1 MRYFAYTAVFIAP
14 FGVYADELILKTA
27 RSLRAGLGEQMN
39 AFSDLEFRIETEEGL
54 ALLRCSGTDEALE
67 VEREI
72 GMHSLHGTL
81 RVAMEVEILGRAE
94 TALERAFEQ
103 AFAEKGA
110 TILERSSS
118 VNGPEK

>member
-1 MRYFAYTAVFIAP
+1 MRYFEYTAVFIAP
-14 FGVYADELILKTA
+14 FGVYADELILTTA
-27 RSLRAGLGEQMN
+27 RSFRAGLGEQMN
-39 AFSDLEFRIETEEGL
+39 AFSGLELRIETEEGM

-81 RVAMEVEILGRAE
+81 RVAMEVEMPGRAE
-94 TALERAFEQ
+94 ATLERAFEQ
-103 AFAEKGA
+103 ASAEKGA

-118 VNGPEK
+118 VNDPEK